1 MEAVTPLRPDT
12 VLMSGEL
19 VNLSEYRKAKQ
30 LREDEEMK
38 RELEVIDAMFAEILG
53 SLPPPSDPVQ
63 FSMDDEAIFQES
75 ARLTHLIKSI
85 LETDNGDDDR

>member
-1 MEAVTPLRPDT
+1 
-12 VLMSGEL
+12 MSGEL
-19 VNLSEYRKAKQ
+19 IYLTEYRKAKQ

-38 RELEVIDAMFAEILG
+38 RELEAIDAVFAEILG